1 MGAPN
6 LEGEITSKI
15 THAVIRYLRATK
27 LTGHLS
33 ESPSDHVWEHD
44 IATVVGTIV
53 SEYFDEDVFLIED
66 TPVAGENKEDYE
78 KRIGEADE
86 DM

>member
-15 THAVIRYLRATK
+15 THAIIRYLRATK

-33 ESPSDHVWEHD
+33 QSPSDHVWEAD
-44 IATVVGTIV
+44 IATAVGAVV
-53 SEYFDEDVFLIED
+53 SEYFDGDVLLIKD
-66 TPVAGENKEDYE
+66 TPVKGESP
-78 KRIGEADE
+78 EAYNARAFKGGA
-86 DM
+86 